1 MKYPFK
7 EESDYG
13 QDILDLAGLV
23 ASLMEDRD
31 YSKTE
36 INTKMIFIKN
46 KAFNIQKSMAGRDKD
61 IYFRFDNQEGDVN
74 GS

>member
-46 KAFNIQKSMAGRDKD
+46 KAANIQKSIAGRDKD
-61 IYFRFDNQEGDVN
+61 LYFRYDNLDVKE
-74 GS
+74 

>member
-1 MKYPFK
+1 MKYPFT
-7 EESDYG
+7 EESDYS

-46 KAFNIQKSMAGRDKD
+46 KAANIQKSMTGRDKD
-61 IYFRFDNQEGDVN
+61 LYFRYDSLDVKE
-74 GS
+74 

>member
-1 MKYPFK
+1 MKYPFV

-31 YSKTE
+31 YSKKE
-36 INTKMIFIKN
+36 INIKMMLIRK
-46 KAFNIQKSMAGRDKD
+46 KAFDILKSMAGRDKD